1 MTASV
6 LPVPG
11 FVLRISRRL
20 GLCFQVRACAA
31 LLAIGVLG
39 APGPAHAE
47 VRVGAV
53 EQTQGDATAAQTG
66 QRARKLTPGSEV
78 LSNDT
83 LLTGPDGRLAARLLD
98 DTRLTLGEGAALLVD
113 RFVYDPSGSRN
124 RLAIRA
130 LRGAFVFVGGRVE
143 ESAGARVT
151 VRTPLATLGI
161 RGTTVWGGPI
171 DGGYGV
177 FVQAGQV
184 VVSTSR
190 GRVTLGPGQGTMLRP
205 RQAPEAVKTWP
216 AEKVQRALATVALR
230 R

>member
-1 MTASV
+1 M
-6 LPVPG
+6 
-11 FVLRISRRL
+11 
-20 GLCFQVRACAA
+20 
-31 LLAIGVLG
+31 
-39 APGPAHAE
+39 
-47 VRVGAV
+47 

-98 DTRLTLGEGAALLVD
+98 DTRLTLGEGAALLLVD

-161 RGTTVWGGPI
+161 RGTTVWADP
-171 DGGYGV
+171 
-177 FVQAGQV
+177 
-184 VVSTSR
+184 S
-190 GRVTLGPGQGTMLRP
+190 
-205 RQAPEAVKTWP
+205 
-216 AEKVQRALATVALR
+216 TVATACSCR
-230 R
+230 PGRSS